1 MPVSAIH
8 PRANHPEPVRCSP
21 ALAQAARQAVM
32 GAAAASF
39 PSEPL
44 LDPALSRLVSTCSS
58 IVKRHGPLVESAI
71 AEALVEG
78 GLDVWQRI
86 KVPFTRTALA
96 FVASSDYAL
105 NRDRLLTFD
114 PNDIAGHFDADV
126 LAVDDPGAWACAL
139 QVRRG
144 GGATE
149 PVKRRRMER
158 EIRAVDLTLA
168 SWLRQQGFLRIEL
181 SAVALVDWLG
191 QAGFANDLVLHG
203 DDLDNFLDVPA
214 TAKINAMS
222 DALRHELDG
231 RMNDL
236 LRPVMAA
243 LDRDRNVQANR
254 APNHANGATEA
265 PDHAQR
271 LAPRPRVIVRDQAVA
286 TAAPADG
293 RLSTGRHPR
302 PAPRRQN
309 TGRL

>member
-1 MPVSAIH
+1 MVFCGHVTATKETDMPVSAIH
-8 PRANHPEPVRCSP
+8 PQANHPEPVRCSP

-58 IVKRHGPLVESAI
+58 IVKRHGPLVKSAI

-139 QVRRG
+139 SGPARWRSDRARQAQED
-144 GGATE
+144 GA
-149 PVKRRRMER
+149 
-158 EIRAVDLTLA
+158 
-168 SWLRQQGFLRIEL
+168 G
-181 SAVALVDWLG
+181 
-191 QAGFANDLVLHG
+191 N
-203 DDLDNFLDVPA
+203 
-214 TAKINAMS
+214 
-222 DALRHELDG
+222 
-231 RMNDL
+231 
-236 LRPVMAA
+236 
-243 LDRDRNVQANR
+243 
-254 APNHANGATEA
+254 
-265 PDHAQR
+265 
-271 LAPRPRVIVRDQAVA
+271 
-286 TAAPADG
+286 
-293 RLSTGRHPR
+293 
-302 PAPRRQN
+302 PRR
-309 TGRL
+309 